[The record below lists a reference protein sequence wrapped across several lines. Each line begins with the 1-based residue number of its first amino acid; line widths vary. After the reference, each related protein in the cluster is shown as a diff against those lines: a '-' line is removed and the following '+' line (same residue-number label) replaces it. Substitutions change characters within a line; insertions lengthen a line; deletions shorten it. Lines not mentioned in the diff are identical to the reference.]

1 MTKTDPLQEQYRQLT
16 SQIPVE
22 PESVINPSLLQT
34 FVYEYRGQNAIVTI
48 NTDEFTAIC
57 PWSGLP
63 DFGSLKIEYV
73 PDDLCIELKSLK
85 YYLLSYSRVGIV
97 QEHVANHIL
106 NDLVKISMPLWMTI
120 NLNYKIRGGL
130 QTTVSV
136 SHNKESGT
144 SKNFFNC

>member
-34 FVYEYRGQNAIVTI
+34 FVYEYQGQNAVVTI

>member
-106 NDLVKISMPLWMTI
+106 NDLVKICMPLWMTI